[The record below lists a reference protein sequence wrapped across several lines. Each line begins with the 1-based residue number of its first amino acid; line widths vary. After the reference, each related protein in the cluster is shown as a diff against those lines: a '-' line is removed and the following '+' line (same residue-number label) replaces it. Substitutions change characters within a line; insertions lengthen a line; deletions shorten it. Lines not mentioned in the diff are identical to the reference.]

1 MNRYKNLLLWV
12 KNLHRLSMLLKIL
25 DLVAV
30 IFTVCAFAAVLIGAA
45 ISDPFYAVKLMAVC
59 GIPFIL
65 VSLFR
70 KILNAPRPYE
80 LFDDIYELP
89 PKKKDGC
96 SFPSRHV
103 FSAFSIGAA
112 ICFIYPIVG
121 AVILVFGVAMSLSR
135 VLLGKHFPRDVIAGA
150 LIGAV
155 TSVIGM
161 IIMI

>member
-1 MNRYKNLLLWV
+1 MSYKDLLLSV
-12 KNLHRLSMLLKIL
+12 KEKPRIVRLLKAL
-25 DLVAV
+25 DVLAV
-30 IFTVCAFAAVLIGAA
+30 LLTVCSFAAVLIGAA
-45 ISDPFYAVKLMAVC
+45 VSDPVYAVKLMAVC
-59 GIPFIL
+59 GIPFVL

-103 FSAFSIGAA
+103 FSAFAIGTAL
-112 ICFIYPIVG
+112 CFIYPIVG
-121 AVILVFGVAMSLSR
+121 AVILVFGVAMSISR